1 MLPIRS
7 LLPTDVAH
15 AASEKRTNPGVIVLT
30 HQGQLLYLNH
40 EGVEL
45 CAEINQ
51 ARLGQVARGVLPI
64 EVVNL
69 CHTISEEIAVVQ
81 DVKAWE
87 GTDIRLLIAGL
98 APPMLLRGFGIPGPD
113 DIHQARIIIM
123 LDQIA
128 PREPVSIS
136 RSFGRFHLTLRGRA
150 VVKWLIHG
158 YTSKEIAQQLR
169 ITEQT
174 VKEHI
179 QRLMRKTGTTTR
191 TGMLAQLLLERN
203 SEDTQGSSPQESR
216 NSPLSTPTA
225 F

>member
-7 LLPTDVAH
+7 LLPTDVAQ
-15 AASEKRTNPGVIVLT
+15 AASEIRTNPGVIVLT

-40 EGVEL
+40 EASEL
-45 CAEINQ
+45 CAEINH

-69 CHTISEEIAVVQ
+69 CHAIAERITGVQ

-87 GTDIRLLIAGL
+87 GTDIRLLIADL
-98 APPMLLRGFGIPGPD
+98 APPMLLRGFGIPGPE
-113 DIHQARIIIM
+113 DIRQARVIIL
-123 LDQIA
+123 LDRIVS
-128 PREPVSIS
+128 REPVSIS
-136 RSFGRFHLTLRGRA
+136 QAFGRFHLSTRGRS
-150 VVKWLIHG
+150 VVKWLVQGH
-158 YTSKEIAQQLR
+158 TNKEIAKQLG

-191 TGMLAQLLLERN
+191 TGLLARLLLN
-203 SEDTQGSSPQESR
+203 SNSLGVISSVVAS
-216 NSPLSTPTA
+216 
-225 F
+225 FC

>member
-1 MLPIRS
+1 MISTQPL
-7 LLPTDVAH
+7 LLPDVAQ

-40 EGVEL
+40 EASEL

-69 CHTISEEIAVVQ
+69 CHAIAERITGVQ

-87 GTDIRLLIAGL
+87 GTQIRILIADL

-113 DIHQARIIIM
+113 DLHQARVLVL
-123 LDQIA
+123 LDRVVS
-128 PREPVSIS
+128 REPVSIS
-136 RSFGRFHLTLRGRA
+136 QAFGRFQLSIRGRA
-150 VVKWLIHG
+150 VVKWLIQGH
-158 YTSKEIAQQLR
+158 TNKEIAEQLG

-179 QRLMRKTGTTTR
+179 QRLMRKTRTTTR
-191 TGMLAQLLLERN
+191 TGLL
-203 SEDTQGSSPQESR
+203 SR
-216 NSPLSTPTA
+216 FLLKK
-225 F
+225 

>member
-1 MLPIRS
+1 MISTQPL
-7 LLPTDVAH
+7 LLPDVAQ

-40 EGVEL
+40 EASEL

-69 CHTISEEIAVVQ
+69 CHAIAEKITGVQ

-87 GTDIRLLIAGL
+87 GMQIRLLIADL

-113 DIHQARIIIM
+113 DLHQARVLIL
-123 LDQIA
+123 LDRVVS
-128 PREPVSIS
+128 REPVSIS
-136 RSFGRFHLTLRGRA
+136 QAFGRFQLSVRGRA
-150 VVKWLIHG
+150 VVKWLVQGH
-158 YTSKEIAQQLR
+158 TNKEIAEQLG

-179 QRLMRKTGTTTR
+179 QRLMRKTRTTTR
-191 TGMLAQLLLERN
+191 TGLL
-203 SEDTQGSSPQESR
+203 SR
-216 NSPLSTPTA
+216 FLLKK
-225 F
+225 

>member
-1 MLPIRS
+1 MISTQPL
-7 LLPTDVAH
+7 LLPDVAQ

-40 EGVEL
+40 EASEL

-69 CHTISEEIAVVQ
+69 CHAIAEQIAVVQ

-87 GTDIRLLIAGL
+87 GTHIRLLIADL

-123 LDQIA
+123 LDRIA

-136 RSFGRFHLTLRGRA
+136 RSFGRFGLTLRGRA

-191 TGMLAQLLLERN
+191 TGMLAQLLLDRK
-203 SEDTQGSSPQESR
+203 SEDKQGSSPQERR
-216 NSPLSTPTA
+216 NSQVSTPTT

>member
-1 MLPIRS
+1 MISTQPL
-7 LLPTDVAH
+7 LLPDVAQ

-40 EGVEL
+40 EASEL

-69 CHTISEEIAVVQ
+69 CHAIAEKITGVQ

-87 GTDIRLLIAGL
+87 GMQIRLLIADL

-113 DIHQARIIIM
+113 DLHQARVLIL
-123 LDQIA
+123 LDRVVS
-128 PREPVSIS
+128 REPVSIS
-136 RSFGRFHLTLRGRA
+136 QAFGRFQLSIRGRA
-150 VVKWLIHG
+150 VVKWLVQGH
-158 YTSKEIAQQLR
+158 TNKEIAQRLE

-179 QRLMRKTGTTTR
+179 QRLMRKTRTTTR
-191 TGMLAQLLLERN
+191 TGLLARLLLKGDRVGII
-203 SEDTQGSSPQESR
+203 GSVIAS
-216 NSPLSTPTA
+216 
-225 F
+225 FC

>member
-1 MLPIRS
+1 MVPIQPSQLADFIRA
-7 LLPTDVAH
+7 T
-15 AASEKRTNPGVIVLT
+15 SEQRANPGVIVLT
-30 HQGQLLYLNH
+30 HQGHLLYMNR
-40 EGVEL
+40 EAAEL

-51 ARLGQVARGVLPI
+51 ARLGHVARGVLPI

-69 CHTISEEIAVVQ
+69 CHAITEQVTSVQ

-87 GTDIRLLIAGL
+87 GTDVRLVIADP
-98 APPMLLRGFGIPGPD
+98 APPILLRGFGIPGPD

-123 LDQIA
+123 LDRIA

-136 RSFGRFHLTLRGRA
+136 RSFGRFHLSTRGRA

-179 QRLMRKTGTTTR
+179 QRLMRQTKTTTR
-191 TGMLAQLLLERN
+191 TGMLAQLLLARN
-203 SEDTQGSSPQESR
+203 SEDTQGSSPQER
-216 NSPLSTPTA
+216 RKSPLSTPAA

>member
-7 LLPTDVAH
+7 LLPPDVAQ

-40 EGVEL
+40 EATEL

-64 EVVNL
+64 EVVNM
-69 CHTISEEIAVVQ
+69 CHAIAEQITVVQ

-87 GTDIRLLIAGL
+87 GTHIRLMIADM
-98 APPMLLRGFGIPGPD
+98 APPMLLRGFGIPGPND
-113 DIHQARIIIM
+113 LHQARVLILM
-123 LDQIA
+123 DRVVS
-128 PREPVSIS
+128 REPVSIS
-136 RSFGRFHLTLRGRA
+136 QAFGRFQLTIRGRA
-150 VVKWLIHG
+150 VVKWLVQG
-158 YTSKEIAQQLR
+158 LTNKEIAEQLG

-179 QRLMRKTGTTTR
+179 QRLMRKTETTTR
-191 TGMLAQLLLERN
+191 TGLLARLLLKK
-203 SEDTQGSSPQESR
+203 
-216 NSPLSTPTA
+216 
-225 F
+225 

>member
-7 LLPTDVAH
+7 LLPTDVAQ

-40 EGVEL
+40 EATEL

-69 CHTISEEIAVVQ
+69 CHAIAEQITVVQ
-81 DVKAWE
+81 DFKAWE
-87 GTDIRLLIAGL
+87 GTHIRLMIADL
-98 APPMLLRGFGIPGPD
+98 APPMLLRGFGIPGPND
-113 DIHQARIIIM
+113 LHQARVLILM
-123 LDQIA
+123 DRVVS
-128 PREPVSIS
+128 REPVSIS
-136 RSFGRFHLTLRGRA
+136 QAFGRFQLSIRGRA
-150 VVKWLIHG
+150 VVKWLVQG
-158 YTSKEIAQQLR
+158 LTNKEIAEQLG

-179 QRLMRKTGTTTR
+179 QRLMRKTETTTR
-191 TGMLAQLLLERN
+191 TGLLARLLLKK
-203 SEDTQGSSPQESR
+203 
-216 NSPLSTPTA
+216 
-225 F
+225 

>member
-40 EGVEL
+40 EATEL

-69 CHTISEEIAVVQ
+69 CHSIAEQITVVQ
-81 DVKAWE
+81 DFKAWE
-87 GTDIRLLIAGL
+87 GTHIRLMIADL

-113 DIHQARIIIM
+113 DGVPGPGDVDHARIIVM
-123 LDQIA
+123 LDRISS
-128 PREPVSIS
+128 REPVSLAQLDIRLHVTD
-136 RSFGRFHLTLRGRA
+136 RSRA
-150 VVKWLIHG
+150 VVQ
-158 YTSKEIAQQLR
+158 Y
-169 ITEQT
+169 
-174 VKEHI
+174 
-179 QRLMRKTGTTTR
+179 
-191 TGMLAQLLLERN
+191 
-203 SEDTQGSSPQESR
+203 
-216 NSPLSTPTA
+216 
-225 F
+225 

>member
-1 MLPIRS
+1 MISTQPL
-7 LLPTDVAH
+7 LLPDVAQ

-40 EGVEL
+40 EASEL

-69 CHTISEEIAVVQ
+69 CHAIAEKITGVQ

-87 GTDIRLLIAGL
+87 GMQIRLLIADL

-113 DIHQARIIIM
+113 DLHQARVLIL
-123 LDQIA
+123 LDRVVS
-128 PREPVSIS
+128 REPVSIS
-136 RSFGRFHLTLRGRA
+136 QAFGRFQLSIRGRA
-150 VVKWLIHG
+150 VVKWLVQGH
-158 YTSKEIAQQLR
+158 TNKEIAQRLG

-179 QRLMRKTGTTTR
+179 QRLMRKTRTTTR
-191 TGMLAQLLLERN
+191 TGLLARLLLKGDRVGII
-203 SEDTQGSSPQESR
+203 GSVIAS
-216 NSPLSTPTA
+216 
-225 F
+225 FC

>member
-1 MLPIRS
+1 MISTQPL
-7 LLPTDVAH
+7 LLPDVAQ

-40 EGVEL
+40 EASEL

-69 CHTISEEIAVVQ
+69 CHAIAEKITGVQ

-87 GTDIRLLIAGL
+87 GMQIRLLIADL

-113 DIHQARIIIM
+113 DLHQARVLIL
-123 LDQIA
+123 LDRVVS
-128 PREPVSIS
+128 REPVSIS
-136 RSFGRFHLTLRGRA
+136 HAFGRFQLSIRGRA
-150 VVKWLIHG
+150 VVKWLVQGH
-158 YTSKEIAQQLR
+158 TNKEIAQRLE

-179 QRLMRKTGTTTR
+179 QRLMRKTKTTTR
-191 TGMLAQLLLERN
+191 TGLLARLLLKGDRVGII
-203 SEDTQGSSPQESR
+203 GSVIAS
-216 NSPLSTPTA
+216 
-225 F
+225 FC

>member
-1 MLPIRS
+1 MISTQPL
-7 LLPTDVAH
+7 LLPDVAQ

-40 EGVEL
+40 EASEL

-69 CHTISEEIAVVQ
+69 CHAIAEKITGVQ

-87 GTDIRLLIAGL
+87 GMQIRLLIADL

-113 DIHQARIIIM
+113 DLHQARVLIL
-123 LDQIA
+123 LDRVVS
-128 PREPVSIS
+128 REPVSIS
-136 RSFGRFHLTLRGRA
+136 QAFGRFQLSIRGRA
-150 VVKWLIHG
+150 VVKWLVQGH
-158 YTSKEIAQQLR
+158 TNKEIAEQLG

-179 QRLMRKTGTTTR
+179 QRLMRKTRTTTR
-191 TGMLAQLLLERN
+191 TGLLARLLLKGDRVGII
-203 SEDTQGSSPQESR
+203 GSVIAS
-216 NSPLSTPTA
+216 
-225 F
+225 FC